1 MDEAVRALVRV
12 GLDDVVGYVTPETLA
27 EFVARG
33 GHLVRTAEIDMAQ
46 METQRLTGKALVLD
60 VRGGAEFAAGHVPG
74 AIHIPHTRVRSMLET
89 IPSDTRILVHCNSG
103 ARAAA
108 AVSVLERH
116 GVHASHV
123 NDLWTNYRQAAQA
136 VDAQS

>member
-1 MDEAVRALVRV
+1 
-12 GLDDVVGYVTPETLA
+12 
-27 EFVARG
+27 
-33 GHLVRTAEIDMAQ
+33 MAQ
-46 METQRLTGKALVLD
+46 MEAQRLAGEALVLD

-108 AVSVLERH
+108 AVSLLERH
-116 GVHASHV
+116 GFAGFHV
-123 NDLWTNYRQAAQA
+123 DDQWANYRQTAAT
-136 VDAQS
+136 VDAQL